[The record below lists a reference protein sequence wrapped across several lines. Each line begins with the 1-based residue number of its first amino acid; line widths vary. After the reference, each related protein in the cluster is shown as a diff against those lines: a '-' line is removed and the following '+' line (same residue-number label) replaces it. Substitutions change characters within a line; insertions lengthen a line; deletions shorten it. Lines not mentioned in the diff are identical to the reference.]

1 MRALRLFD
9 ASTIVSG
16 STDNSFKLW
25 DLSMNQARVI
35 DNPIQTSTG
44 HINTKT
50 LPKVEEKWRR
60 TPTRDVHIIMNDGQL
75 IGGVGVLC
83 DSGIAGGCR
92 ESSLIHV
99 HCPLCISVML
109 SYFSQQEDAFVYVH
123 CL

>member
-25 DLSMNQARVI
+25 DLSNQARVI

-44 HINTKT
+44 HINTKIIDRYFCVLSAQT

-60 TPTRDVHIIMNDGQL
+60 TPSRDRKL
-75 IGGVGVLC
+75 
-83 DSGIAGGCR
+83 SY
-92 ESSLIHV
+92 IHV

-109 SYFSQQEDAFVYVH
+109 SYFPQQEDAFVYVH
-123 CL
+123 SP

>member
-1 MRALRLFD
+1 
-9 ASTIVSG
+9 
-16 STDNSFKLW
+16 
-25 DLSMNQARVI
+25 MNQARVI

-44 HINTKT
+44 HINTKIIDRYFCVLSAQT

>member
-1 MRALRLFD
+1 MRALRLFVCRCID
-9 ASTIVSG
+9 HSIWF
-16 STDNSFKLW
+16 TDNSFKLW

-44 HINTKT
+44 HINTKIIDRYFCVLSAQT
-50 LPKVEEKWRR
+50 LPKF
-60 TPTRDVHIIMNDGQL
+60 
-75 IGGVGVLC
+75 GVLC

-99 HCPLCISVML
+99 HCPLCIFVML